1 MSKTLR
7 TLGTLRILRTLR
19 ALRTL
24 GTLRTLRIR
33 WVASGLRCSGVLPH
47 AVQLVSV
54 AAVLSQVFVSSL
66 ALSTQLPS

>member
-7 TLGTLRILRTLR
+7 TLGTLWILRTLR

-33 WVASGLRCSGVLPH
+33 MGCLGSEMLWRAPACCPAGVCGSCLEPSLCEFVGTFH
-47 AVQLVSV
+47 A
-54 AAVLSQVFVSSL
+54 A
-66 ALSTQLPS
+66 P

>member
-24 GTLRTLRIR
+24 GTLRTLMGCLGSEMLWR
-33 WVASGLRCSGVLPH
+33 APACCPAGVCGSCLEPSLCEFVGTFH
-47 AVQLVSV
+47 A
-54 AAVLSQVFVSSL
+54 A
-66 ALSTQLPS
+66 P